1 MSLHSSGCRDFNR
14 IRGDNDG
21 CLPYPRQTPL
31 AGVAEQNLDKM
42 IKHQERMFGLEIKKE
57 IAKSEHD
64 MMMSTAR
71 TLGQSAE
78 KA

>member
-1 MSLHSSGCRDFNR
+1 MGVENPAALTSSGSPE
-14 IRGDNDG
+14 DN
-21 CLPYPRQTPL
+21 L
-31 AGVAEQNLDKM
+31 AKM
-42 IKHQERMFGLEIKKE
+42 IKHQERMFSLEIKKE
-57 IAKSEHD
+57 MAKSEHD

>member
-1 MSLHSSGCRDFNR
+1 MGVENAAALSG
-14 IRGDNDG
+14 GS
-21 CLPYPRQTPL
+21 P
-31 AGVAEQNLDKM
+31 EHNLDKM
-42 IKHQERMFGLEIKKE
+42 IKPQERMLSLEIKIE

>member
-1 MSLHSSGCRDFNR
+1 MFANTTASEERSM
-14 IRGDNDG
+14 
-21 CLPYPRQTPL
+21 
-31 AGVAEQNLDKM
+31 AGPVPPTTGGSPEQNLDKM
-42 IKHQERMFGLEIKKE
+42 IKHQERMFSLEIKKE

>member
-1 MSLHSSGCRDFNR
+1 MADPIPPTNSTGGS
-14 IRGDNDG
+14 
-21 CLPYPRQTPL
+21 P
-31 AGVAEQNLDKM
+31 EQNLDKM